1 MTSRMEEPLMLTVHR
16 EACSR
21 VDRHYWIDTL
31 RDGRPVLIRPLAQKD
46 RERESSFIRRLA
58 PKSRYMRFLAQSES
72 GKGMAYIAMV
82 HDKGQLI
89 EIGVSRY
96 VAAGEHKFECL
107 LAVADDWKRLGV
119 GTLLMEHL
127 IDAARKN
134 QVHLMFSVAPSSNA
148 SLRDLARSLGFEAH
162 EDPFD
167 PRQVT
172 HCLYL

>member
-1 MTSRMEEPLMLTVHR
+1 M
-16 EACSR
+16 AQ
-21 VDRHYWIDTL
+21 
-31 RDGRPVLIRPLAQKD
+31 IR
-46 RERESSFIRRLA
+46 
-58 PKSRYMRFLAQSES
+58 ES
-72 GKGMAYIAMV
+72 GKGIAYIAMV

-127 IDAARKN
+127 IDAARKK
-134 QVHLMFSVAPSSNA
+134 QGSPHVFGRPSSNA

-162 EDPFD
+162 ENPFD